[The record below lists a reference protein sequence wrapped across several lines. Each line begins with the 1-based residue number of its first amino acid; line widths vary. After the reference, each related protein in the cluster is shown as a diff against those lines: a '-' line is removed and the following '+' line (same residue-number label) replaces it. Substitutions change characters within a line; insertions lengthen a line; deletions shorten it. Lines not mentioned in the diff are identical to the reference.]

1 MQWLHFGRFLLL
13 YLGFYPLYKT
23 PRNIITYL
31 CEGHFSVAIRG
42 ALVYYSLG
50 LRPKTLEL
58 KILKLKPKNLKPKN
72 YLNPYITSLG

>member
-1 MQWLHFGRFLLL
+1 M
-13 YLGFYPLYKT
+13 
-23 PRNIITYL
+23 

-58 KILKLKPKNLKPKN
+58 KTLKLKPKNLKPKN